1 MSVAMEW
8 ASRIMAV
15 SIEMVLPG
23 LAGWWLDN
31 KVGWNVF
38 TGLGFVVGLI
48 GGVAHLIVMTRP
60 RLKSPKTDRCGP
72 KIDAGTYTA
81 DLRGKNHDGK

>member
-23 LAGWWLDN
+23 LAGWWLDK

-48 GGVAHLIVMTRP
+48 GGVTHLIVMTRP
-60 RLKSPKTDRCGP
+60 PHKSPKTDRCGP
-72 KIDAGTYTA
+72 NIDAGSETA
-81 DLRGKNHDGK
+81 NRRDKNHDGQ